1 MQVTASPVFVALAT
15 AQSPAAKPLEASAT
29 SIAPVS
35 STPATTDQVSFQ
47 QRDLPLTYDQTPV
60 FISGLRDNKT
70 KGQASSALSNNL
82 LSSLNAASAK
92 KATLSISSVFGQIG
106 ALSRETTEFRNEAR
120 RLLVTQEQAV
130 KSASPNFSL
139 QPTSDNQSVR
149 LSVKTK
155 DGDNIHIELLR
166 RNIGVVGSTL
176 EFSFKVDGSLSDAEQ
191 KALGKLAEKLGQIG
205 DEFFRTDTTQLRNLK
220 DIDTSLISSFSFTM
234 KRPAPRDTF
243 VEHSYEFRVN
253 EQAQTQTLSASDVR
267 GYKVDI
273 TTDLNTLVKSS
284 SANANAL
291 EPYLEIIRQAADDA
305 SMDNKSRRFILDA
318 FSSMFEQFL
327 AIPQTL
333 DTDSAIEATQAAFD
347 SGLPDFT
354 ASISSKVVH
363 NHEFYSQAAI
373 LKLTLEQHTRVES
386 YADTTLIK
394 QESSFEL
401 INNRFEGIF
410 DIENREISNPNYRYI
425 TEHRSGNITR
435 TLSMTED
442 RVNNLLLEQDLA
454 TSKTVSEFRNYK
466 LVDKLVDSD
475 TDEFSG
481 HKLKHF
487 AEELLA
493 LNANKQFSAINQLLA
508 DTKNISF

>member
-1 MQVTASPVFVALAT
+1 MQVTATPTFVAPAS
-15 AQSPAAKPLEASAT
+15 AQSTSVKPADANEAGITATITPAAN
-29 SIAPVS
+29 
-35 STPATTDQVSFQ
+35 DQISFQ
-47 QRDLPLTYDQTPV
+47 AREMPVTYDQAPV
-60 FISGLRDNKT
+60 FISGLRDNKA
-70 KGQASSALSNNL
+70 KGQAALFLSNNL

-92 KATLSISSVFGQIG
+92 KATLSISSVFGQIA

-120 RLLVTQEQAV
+120 RLQVTQEQAV
-130 KSASPNFSL
+130 KSSSPNFGL

-155 DGDNIHIELLR
+155 DGDQIHIELLR
-166 RNIGVVGSTL
+166 RNIGVIGSTL

-191 KALGKLAEKLGQIG
+191 KALGELAEKLGQMG

-220 DIDTSLISSFSFTM
+220 DIDTSVISSFSFTL

-243 VEHSYEFRVN
+243 VEHSYEFKVN
-253 EQAQTQTLSASDVR
+253 EQTQTQTLSASDVR

-273 TTDLNTLVKSS
+273 TTDLHTLAESS
-284 SANANAL
+284 NANANAL
-291 EPYLEIIRQAADDA
+291 EPYLEIIRQATDDA
-305 SMDNKSRRFILDA
+305 NMDNKSRRFILDA
-318 FSSMFEQFL
+318 FSSMFDQFL
-327 AIPQTL
+327 YVPKTLETDTAI
-333 DTDSAIEATQAAFD
+333 DATRAAFD

-363 NHEFYSQAAI
+363 NHEFYAQAAM
-373 LKLTLEQHTRVES
+373 LKLTLEQQTRVES

-401 INNRFEGIF
+401 VNNRFEGIF
-410 DIENREISNPNYRYI
+410 DIENREISNPDYRYI
-425 TEHRSGNITR
+425 TEHRSGNVTR

-442 RVNNLLLEQDLA
+442 RVNNLLLEQNLEA
-454 TSKTVSEFRNYK
+454 SKTVSVFHNYK
-466 LVDKLVDSD
+466 LVDTD
-475 TDEFSG
+475 TDEFSD

-487 AEELLA
+487 TEELLA
-493 LNANKQFSAINQLLA
+493 LNANKQFIAINELLA